1 MLTINKVDH
10 INLSIHP
17 YRETIDFYKQVFGM
31 KTFEEGDSHG
41 SPYEIIGIPG
51 KLFLCLYESS
61 PGTQEGAQNGGVNH
75 LGIHIENFDQAK
87 KDLIDQG
94 IELHY
99 GGEVHYPKSR
109 SLYIEDPS
117 GNAIE
122 LSESFA
128 GGLGA

>member
-61 PGTQEGAQNGGVNH
+61 PGPQEGAQN
-75 LGIHIENFDQAK
+75 
-87 KDLIDQG
+87 
-94 IELHY
+94 